1 MKTLSLAIRRLSHQ
15 SLALAFFVAVALPRL
30 AWAQIDSATTS
41 ASHSATSATS
51 TTTTTT
57 EPADFVSDWR
67 FWALIGAVLL
77 VILIIA
83 MSRGR
88 SGPDRVDHTTVV
100 R

>member
-1 MKTLSLAIRRLSHQ
+1 MKTLGLAIRRLSHQ
-15 SLALAFFVAVALPRL
+15 SLALAFFVAVSLPRL
-30 AWAQIDSATTS
+30 AWAQLDSASTS
-41 ASHSATSATS
+41 ASHSATTP
-51 TTTTTT
+51 TTTT
-57 EPADFVSDWR
+57 ETADFVSDWR

>member
-1 MKTLSLAIRRLSHQ
+1 MRSLSLAMARLGRS
-15 SLALAFFVAVALPRL
+15 SLALGFFLVVSLPAL

-41 ASHSATSATS
+41 ASHSSA

-57 EPADFVSDWR
+57 ESANFVSDWR
-67 FWALIGAVLL
+67 FWALLGAVLL

-88 SGPDRVDHTTVV
+88 SDHIDRTTVV
-100 R
+100 K

>member
-1 MKTLSLAIRRLSHQ
+1 MKTLGLALRRLSHQ

-41 ASHSATSATS
+41 ASHSATS

-57 EPADFVSDWR
+57 TPADFVSDWR

>member
-1 MKTLSLAIRRLSHQ
+1 MKTLGTAIRRLSHQ
-15 SLALAFFVAVALPRL
+15 GLALAFFVAVALPRL

-41 ASHSATSATS
+41 SGASHSATS

-57 EPADFVSDWR
+57 ETTDFVSDWR
-67 FWALIGAVLL
+67 FWALLGAVLL

-83 MSRGR
+83 MSRGK

>member
-1 MKTLSLAIRRLSHQ
+1 MKPLSLAVARLGRS
-15 SLALAFFVAVALPRL
+15 SLALGFFLVVSLPAL

-41 ASHSATSATS
+41 ASHSAATS

-57 EPADFVSDWR
+57 ETADFVSDWR
-67 FWALIGAVLL
+67 FWALLGAVLL

>member
-1 MKTLSLAIRRLSHQ
+1 MRSSSPAMVRLGRS
-15 SLALAFFVAVALPRL
+15 SLALGFFLVVSLPVL

-41 ASHSATSATS
+41 ASHSS

-57 EPADFVSDWR
+57 TETANFVSDWR
-67 FWALIGAVLL
+67 FWALLGAVLL

-88 SGPDRVDHTTVV
+88 SEPIDRTTVV
-100 R
+100 K

>member
-1 MKTLSLAIRRLSHQ
+1 MKTLGLAIRRLSHQ

-41 ASHSATSATS
+41 ASHSSAS

-57 EPADFVSDWR
+57 ETADFVSDWR
-67 FWALIGAVLL
+67 FWALLGAVLL

>member
-1 MKTLSLAIRRLSHQ
+1 MKTLGLAIRRLSHR

-41 ASHSATSATS
+41 ASHSATS
-51 TTTTTT
+51 TTTTT
-57 EPADFVSDWR
+57 ESVDFVSDWR
-67 FWALIGAVLL
+67 FWALLGAVLL

>member
-1 MKTLSLAIRRLSHQ
+1 MKTLGLAIRRLSHR

-41 ASHSATSATS
+41 ASHSATS
-51 TTTTTT
+51 TTTTT
-57 EPADFVSDWR
+57 ESVNFVSDWR
-67 FWALIGAVLL
+67 FWALLGAVLL

>member
-1 MKTLSLAIRRLSHQ
+1 MKPWSLAMTRLGRS
-15 SLALAFFVAVALPRL
+15 SLALGFFLVVSLPAL

-41 ASHSATSATS
+41 ASHSAATS

-57 EPADFVSDWR
+57 ETADFVSDWR
-67 FWALIGAVLL
+67 FWALLGAVLL

-88 SGPDRVDHTTVV
+88 SYRIDRTTVV
-100 R
+100 K

>member
-1 MKTLSLAIRRLSHQ
+1 MKTLGSAIRRLGHQ
-15 SLALAFFVAVALPRL
+15 SLAVAFFLAVSVPTM
-30 AWAQIDSATTS
+30 AWAQLDSATTS
-41 ASHSATSATS
+41 SSHSAT

-57 EPADFVSDWR
+57 ETADFVSDWR
-67 FWALIGAVLL
+67 FWALLGAVLL

>member
-1 MKTLSLAIRRLSHQ
+1 MKTLGLAIRRLSHQ

-30 AWAQIDSATTS
+30 AWAQIDSASTS
-41 ASHSATSATS
+41 ASHSATSAT
-51 TTTTTT
+51 TTTT
-57 EPADFVSDWR
+57 ETTDFVSDWR
-67 FWALIGAVLL
+67 FWALLGAVLL

>member
-41 ASHSATSATS
+41 ASHSSAS

-57 EPADFVSDWR
+57 ETADFVSDWR
-67 FWALIGAVLL
+67 FWALLGAVLL

>member
-1 MKTLSLAIRRLSHQ
+1 MKTLGMAIRRLGHQ
-15 SLALAFFVAVALPRL
+15 SLAVAFFLAVSVPTM
-30 AWAQIDSATTS
+30 AWAQLDSATTS
-41 ASHSATSATS
+41 SSHSAATT

-57 EPADFVSDWR
+57 ETADFVSDWR
-67 FWALIGAVLL
+67 FWALLGAVLL

>member
-1 MKTLSLAIRRLSHQ
+1 MKTLGLAIRRISQQ

-30 AWAQIDSATTS
+30 AWAQIDSASTS
-41 ASHSATSATS
+41 ASHSAAS

-57 EPADFVSDWR
+57 ETTDFVSDWR
-67 FWALIGAVLL
+67 FWALLGAVLL

>member
-1 MKTLSLAIRRLSHQ
+1 MKTLGSAIRRLSHQ
-15 SLALAFFVAVALPRL
+15 SLALAFFLVSIPTL
-30 AWAQIDSATTS
+30 AWAQLDSATTS
-41 ASHSATSATS
+41 SSHSAT

-57 EPADFVSDWR
+57 ETADFVSDWR
-67 FWALIGAVLL
+67 FWALLGAVLL

-88 SGPDRVDHTTVV
+88 SGPDHVDHTTVV

>member
-1 MKTLSLAIRRLSHQ
+1 MKTLGSAIRRRSHQ
-15 SLALAFFVAVALPRL
+15 CLATAFFLAVSVPTM
-30 AWAQIDSATTS
+30 AWAQLDSATNS
-41 ASHSATSATS
+41 SRHSAATTS
-51 TTTTTT
+51 TTTPT
-57 EPADFVSDWR
+57 ETADFVSDWR
-67 FWALIGAVLL
+67 FWALLGAVLL

>member
-1 MKTLSLAIRRLSHQ
+1 MKTLGTAIHRLSQ
-15 SLALAFFVAVALPRL
+15 KSLALAFFVAVALPRL
-30 AWAQIDSATTS
+30 AWAQIDSASTS
-41 ASHSATSATS
+41 ASHSSAS

-57 EPADFVSDWR
+57 ETTDFVSDWR
-67 FWALIGAVLL
+67 FWALLGAVLL

>member
-1 MKTLSLAIRRLSHQ
+1 MKTLGLAIRRLSHQ
-15 SLALAFFVAVALPRL
+15 SLALAFFVAVSLPRL
-30 AWAQIDSATTS
+30 AWAQLDSASTS
-41 ASHSATSATS
+41 ASHSAT

-57 EPADFVSDWR
+57 ETADFVSDWR
-67 FWALIGAVLL
+67 FWALLGAVLL

-88 SGPDRVDHTTVV
+88 SDRVDHTTVV

>member
-1 MKTLSLAIRRLSHQ
+1 MKTLGMAIRRLSHQ

-41 ASHSATSATS
+41 SGASHSAT

-57 EPADFVSDWR
+57 ESTDFVSDWR
-67 FWALIGAVLL
+67 FWALLGAVLL

-83 MSRGR
+83 MSRGK